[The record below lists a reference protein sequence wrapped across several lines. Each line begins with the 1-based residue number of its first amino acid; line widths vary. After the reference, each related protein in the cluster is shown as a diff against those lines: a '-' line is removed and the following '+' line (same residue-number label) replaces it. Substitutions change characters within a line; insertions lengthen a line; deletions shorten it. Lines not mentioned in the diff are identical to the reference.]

1 MKIRAVIPAMAVV
14 GLALMVMAA
23 TNRADPEVARVQQHL
38 LEVEAELLERDL
50 SDLSA
55 EQRES
60 RAQNI
65 AVLRQYRERGI
76 FPHNHDFPERKVPYF
91 VDAHGTHCAMA
102 YLIARS
108 GRADLVERI
117 AGSHNNAYV
126 PDLADDPELIA
137 WLDDAGLTPQE
148 AARIQPSYQGPYFE
162 PEEAVET
169 SYVIGR
175 LAASGLAGLGVGLNF
190 PGDDASPSRW
200 RSGVGVAGGALAV
213 VLGARDVNDDSDLR
227 TSVGIANLG
236 LGLAS
241 MGLSIRSFLRIDD
254 PAATGPEQVSER
266 SAPGHTDG
274 LVQYRLSERS
284 ASARGSAGMHV
295 HAAPWL
301 SAAADGWAPGLSLRM
316 TF

>member
-1 MKIRAVIPAMAVV
+1 
-14 GLALMVMAA
+14 
-23 TNRADPEVARVQQHL
+23 
-38 LEVEAELLERDL
+38 
-50 SDLSA
+50 
-55 EQRES
+55 
-60 RAQNI
+60 
-65 AVLRQYRERGI
+65 
-76 FPHNHDFPERKVPYF
+76 
-91 VDAHGTHCAMA
+91 MA

-108 GRADLVERI
+108 GHADLVERI

-126 PDLADDPELIA
+126 PDLANDPELIA

-162 PEEAVET
+162 AEEAVET

-254 PAATGPEQVSER
+254 SAVAGPEQVSER
-266 SAPGHTDG
+266 SAPRPAGG
-274 LVQYRLSERS
+274 LAGDLARERS
-284 ASARGSAGMHV
+284 ASARRSAGMHI

-301 SAAADGWAPGLSLRM
+301 SAAADHWAPGLSLRM